1 MLLLYC
7 DREKGY
13 EGDTMSA
20 YALVAGM
27 QVSGCSLG
35 AMTGPPIAGAITQT
49 LDYPW
54 NQTMLAF
61 VAFGMV
67 SDKTLLLFYAC
78 CQHPGS
84 Y

>member
-1 MLLLYC
+1 
-7 DREKGY
+7 
-13 EGDTMSA
+13 MSA

-35 AMTGPPIAGAITQT
+35 AMTGSPIAGAITQT
-49 LDYPW
+49 LGYPW

-67 SDKTLLLFYAC
+67 SDKTLLLFCAC
-78 CQHPGS
+78 CQNPGS
-84 Y
+84 YREPVLG